1 MIEIIMY
8 MTLNGQ
14 TMQVFD
20 EQAFDEKVSEMR
32 EVYQDGVIEEHVIE
46 CGGKRYEFTF
56 MREKDE

>member
-1 MIEIIMY
+1 MY